1 MDNILALTVI
11 GIMISILIFAVKAG
25 IGCGCSTIHKKDILI
40 IASTYLVLSTIIGII
55 LTRVDISYLMEIS
68 SAGVAIHA
76 MMALLLIG
84 VGIYTSKNWYT
95 GKDVSHRTFA
105 LLSIPCPVCL
115 AALFI
120 SIMLLGSSLEMSTA
134 ILGFIVGIVFFVAV
148 IVSSLTLRKLEKG
161 PDTLGNIMTF
171 LGIFYLIGA
180 IIAPAYMKTK
190 QMGLPEFVGPEIEL
204 IPFVGFA
211 LLITI
216 GFGLNRFKT
225 QS

>member
-1 MDNILALTVI
+1 MDILALKVI
-11 GIMISILIFAVKAG
+11 GVLISILVFAVKAG
-25 IGCGCSTIHKKDILI
+25 IGCGCSTIHKRDILL
-40 IASTYLVLSTIIGII
+40 IASSYLVMATIIGII

-68 SAGVAIHA
+68 SAGIAIHA
-76 MMALLLIG
+76 LMALLLIG
-84 VGIYTSKNWYT
+84 VGVYTSKNWHS

-120 SIMLLGSSLEMSTA
+120 SIMLLGSSLETSTA
-134 ILGFIVGIVFFVAV
+134 ILGFAVGIVFFAAV

-171 LGIFYLIGA
+171 LGIFYMLGA

-190 QMGLPEFVGPEIEL
+190 QMGLPEFVGPEVEL
-204 IPFVGFA
+204 FPFVGFA

-216 GFGLNRFKT
+216 GFGLNRLKT